1 MIDSNPKNPHFPSFL
16 RGRSERDMIVYAT
29 AMSLGAAFGI
39 WKLTSLLYLNHKL
52 LPLLAPI
59 LVIVPIYLAWYA
71 FRTVR
76 AILSAHAQRGAGE
89 PLQPVA
95 FDSLRRYA
103 ETVSIF
109 AVIEWLVVIA
119 IIHSSPRPCG

>member
-1 MIDSNPKNPHFPSFL
+1 MLDSNPTAPRPCRFME
-16 RGRSERDMIVYAT
+16 GYSERSMIVYAT
-29 AMSLGAAFGI
+29 VVSLTVAFGI

-89 PLQPVA
+89 PLQQVA
-95 FDSLRRYA
+95 LDCLRRYLQLA
-103 ETVSIF
+103 SILAATVWVV
-109 AVIEWLVVIA
+109 AVLV
-119 IIHSSPRPCG
+119 IHSSPQPCG